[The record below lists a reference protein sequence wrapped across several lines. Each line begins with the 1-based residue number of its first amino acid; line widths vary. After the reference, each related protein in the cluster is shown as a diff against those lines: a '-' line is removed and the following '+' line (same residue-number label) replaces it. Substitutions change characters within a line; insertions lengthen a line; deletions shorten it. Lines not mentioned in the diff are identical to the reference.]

1 MAVLAF
7 GSSTHHLVA
16 AQGSRKQEARR
27 AVFAGDMTMHALAR
41 TRHLIKVAG

>member
-1 MAVLAF
+1 MLAF
-7 GSSTHHLVA
+7 GFSTHLLVP
-16 AQGSRKQEARR
+16 AQCPRKQEARR